1 MSGVLLQV
9 FEDGSSSYE
18 VNKIFQASL
27 TYDIP
32 CLKRQLADLHLHRD
46 LLRTYLPVGTVEFV
60 QEAMRLL
67 NCVPAPW
74 NCYPDVLRPFLHRE
88 VSRTTK
94 GALDLSADVFVKPAE
109 HLKAFTGFLLQSPSE
124 ERHAF
129 DLLPDSTP
137 VWTAEKVQFLSEYR
151 YYVWDEGFMRGRYD
165 DGADDAPEPDERLV
179 GEMATDLSDEFRYQ
193 ANDALSQP
201 FALDVGVLAT
211 GQTALVEVNDAW
223 AIGLYE
229 NALSPSEYYR
239 FLLKRWDSIRS
250 RA

>member
-1 MSGVLLQV
+1 MNGVLLQV

-32 CLKRQLADLHLHRD
+32 RLKCQLPDLKLHQG
-46 LLRTYLPVGTVEFV
+46 LLHSYLPVGTVEFM

-67 NCVPAPW
+67 GCELPPW

-94 GALDLSADVFVKPAE
+94 GTLDLSADVFVKPAE
-109 HLKAFTGFLLQSPSE
+109 HLKAFTG
-124 ERHAF
+124 
-129 DLLPDSTP
+129 
-137 VWTAEKVQFLSEYR
+137 
-151 YYVWDEGFMRGRYD
+151 
-165 DGADDAPEPDERLV
+165 DGADDAPEPDGRLV

-193 ANDALSQP
+193 ADDALSQP

-239 FLLKRWDSIRS
+239 FLISRWDSIRS